1 MGDVGTAW
9 AVVQVRNWSSS
20 GSVRLDLSG
29 VARHGEQFAIYHPYD
44 LLGAPVARVTYR
56 GSPVRLS
63 MTRIQPPADWAVS
76 TSQPL
81 PQLGP
86 RFGAFL
92 LVRTATT
99 TD

>member
-20 GSVRLDLSG
+20 RSVRLDLAG
-29 VARHGEQFAIYHPYD
+29 VARHGEHYAIYHPYD
-44 LLGAPVARVTYR
+44 LLGAPVTRVTYR
-56 GSPVRLS
+56 GLPVRLS
-63 MTRIQPPADWAVS
+63 MTRIQPPTDWAVS

-86 RFGAFL
+86 RFGSFVV
-92 LVRTATT
+92 VRTAATME
-99 TD
+99 